1 MNMSRPF
8 IERPVM
14 TTLVMLAI
22 LIFGIMAFRLLP
34 VNDLPNVDFPTIQ
47 VSAGLPGASP
57 ETMASSVATPLEKQ
71 FSTIDGLDSMTSTNI
86 LGGST
91 ITLQFSLRRNLDAA
105 AQDVQAAISRAQRQL
120 PVQMPAPPSYQKV
133 NPALTPIL
141 FVVITSPTLPLSTLD
156 DYAEIMMSQRISM
169 VDGVAQVMVFGSQ
182 TYAVRVQLNPDK
194 LASRQVGLDQVGQAI
209 VAGNSNLPTG
219 VLYGP
224 NQAFTVQTNGQLFNA
239 AAYRELIV
247 AYRNGSP
254 VRLKD
259 VGRVLD
265 SVQNDKVAAWYF
277 NKKGAQR
284 SLMLAVQRQP
294 GTNTVQV
301 ASAVKKLLPIFRQQ
315 LPASVEFQI
324 LYDRS
329 QSIRESINDVEFT
342 LIVAVVLVILV
353 IFFFLRNLSAT
364 IIPSLALP
372 FSIMGTFAVM
382 SLFGYSL
389 NNLSLMALTLSIGFL
404 VDDAIVMLENIFRHQ
419 EMGEDV
425 RTATLNGS
433 QEIGFTIL
441 SMTLSLAAVFLPILF
456 MGGILGRLFHEFAV
470 TIAAAVLISGL
481 VSLTLTPL
489 LSSRV
494 LKNPGQVRHG
504 RAYKTIERVIESTL
518 GFYKTTLR
526 WALGHRLPLIF
537 FSGVI
542 LAATVVLFSRIPK
555 GFIPS
560 EDTGQFNVITEAAQ
574 GISFEAMTKHQNAVA
589 ERVIQHPDIAAFVS
603 SLGGV
608 SASNAGR
615 MFVLAK
621 PRDERKTSVDQII
634 EQLRPQVNRFPG
646 INVFLQN
653 PPPVQV
659 GGRMAKSLYQFTLQS
674 PDTEE
679 LYRDAAQFEG
689 KIRALPGLQ
698 DVTSDMQL
706 KNPQVSVEIDR
717 DKALARGVSPQQ
729 IQDALYYS
737 YGQRQVSTIYTSNNQ
752 YWVVVELEPQFQRD
766 PAQLSKLY
774 ITSKSG
780 RLVPLDAVARLS
792 RSIGPLS
799 VNHSGQLPS
808 VTISFN
814 LKPGI
819 SIGDAVNDITALA
832 RTTLPSTISTN
843 FQGTAQAFQSSLQG
857 LGVLLIMTILV
868 IYIILGILYESF
880 IHPLTILSALPFA
893 GFGALATLMIFRT
906 ELSIYGYVGII
917 MLVGLVMKNGI
928 MMIDFALAT
937 ERKEGK
943 NSFESIF
950 EACVIRFRPIMMT
963 TMATLFGTLPIALGL
978 GAGAESRR
986 PLGLAVVG
994 GLLFSQLVT
1003 LYVTPVIYTYFGSL
1017 QRGSKKKGDSP
1028 ASEIPRVCTK
1038 SGES

>member
-1 MNMSRPF
+1 MHMSRPF

-22 LIFGIMAFRLLP
+22 LIFGVMAFRLLP

-57 ETMASSVATPLEKQ
+57 ETMAAAVATPLERQ
-71 FSTIDGLDSMTSTNI
+71 FSTIDGLDSMVSTNT
-86 LGGST
+86 LGSSQ
-91 ITLQFSLRRNLDAA
+91 ITLQFSLKRNLDAA
-105 AQDVQAAISRAQRQL
+105 AQDIQSAISRAQRQL

-141 FVVITSPTLPLSTLD
+141 FLVLTSPTLPLSTLD
-156 DYAEIMMSQRISM
+156 EYAETMMAQRISM
-169 VDGVAQVMVFGSQ
+169 VSGVAQVMVYGTQ
-182 TYAVRVQLNPDK
+182 IYAVRVQLDPDA
-194 LASRQVGLDQVGQAI
+194 LAAKKIGLDQVGQAI
-209 VAGNSNLPTG
+209 TTGNVNIPTG
-219 VLYGP
+219 VMYGP
-224 NQAFTVQTNGQLFNA
+224 NQAFTLQANGQLFDA
-239 AAYRELIV
+239 AAFRELIV
-247 AYRNGSP
+247 AYRNGAP

-265 SVQNDKVAAWYF
+265 SVQNDKAAAWYF
-277 NKKGAQR
+277 SKAGSQR
-284 SLMLAVQRQP
+284 ALMLAIQRQP

-301 ASAVKKLLPIFRQQ
+301 ASAVKTLLPIFRKQ
-315 LPASVEFQI
+315 LPASVDLKI

-329 QSIRESINDVEFT
+329 QSIRESVGDVEVT
-342 LIVAVVLVILV
+342 LLIAVVLVVLV
-353 IFFFLRNLSAT
+353 IFFFLRSLSAT

-419 EMGEDV
+419 ELGEGV
-425 RTATLNGS
+425 REATLNGS
-433 QEIGFTIL
+433 REIGFTIL

-481 VSLTLTPL
+481 VSLSLTPL
-489 LSSRV
+489 LSSRL
-494 LKNPGQVRHG
+494 LKPHTGVRHG
-504 RAYKTIERVIESTL
+504 RLYEGIEKIIGGALGGYKAA
-518 GFYKTTLR
+518 LR
-526 WALGHRLPLIF
+526 WALRHRRPVMAFSLVIF
-537 FSGVI
+537 VAMAIMF
-542 LAATVVLFSRIPK
+542 AKIPK

-560 EDTGQFNVITEAAQ
+560 EDTGQFNIVTEAAQ
-574 GISFEAMTKHQNAVA
+574 GISFEAMVRHQQAVA
-589 ERVIQHPDIAAFVS
+589 ERVNQDPDIAGFVS
-603 SLGGV
+603 SLGGF
-608 SASNAGR
+608 SATNSGR

-621 PRDERKTSVDQII
+621 PRADRAASIDQII
-634 EQLRPQVNRFPG
+634 ERLRPKVNGVTG

-659 GGRMAKSLYQFTLQS
+659 GGRVAKSLYQYTLQS
-674 PDTEE
+674 PDTAE
-679 LYRDAAQFEG
+679 LYQAAAAFEA
-689 KIRALPGLQ
+689 KIRALPNLQ

-706 KNPQVSVEIDR
+706 KNPQVTVQIDR
-717 DKALARGVSPQQ
+717 DMAQAKGVSALQVE
-729 IQDALYYS
+729 DALYYA
-737 YGQRQVSTIYTSNNQ
+737 YGQRQVSTIYTANNQ
-752 YWVVVELEPQFQRD
+752 YWVVVEVDPRFQRD
-766 PAQLSKLY
+766 PALLSKLY
-774 ITSKSG
+774 VSSSRGT
-780 RLVPLDAVARLS
+780 LVPLESVAKLTRTV
-792 RSIGPLS
+792 GPLS

-814 LKPGI
+814 LKPGV
-819 SIGDAVNDITALA
+819 SLGDAVNEITQLA
-832 RTTLPSTISTN
+832 RETLPSTISTN

-857 LGVLLIMTILV
+857 LGLLLIMTILV

-906 ELSIYGYVGII
+906 ELSIYGYVGVI
-917 MLVGLVMKNGI
+917 MLVGLVKKNGI
-928 MMIDFALAT
+928 MMIDFALGAQ
-937 ERKEGK
+937 RDEGK
-943 NSFESIF
+943 NAVEAIF

-963 TMATLFGTLPIALGL
+963 AMATFFGTLPIALGL
-978 GAGAESRR
+978 GAGAEARR

-1003 LYVTPVIYTYFGSL
+1003 LFVTPVIFTYLDRLSGK
-1017 QRGSKKKGDSP
+1017 SKKADKAALP
-1028 ASEIPRVCTK
+1028 A
-1038 SGES
+1038 

>member
-1 MNMSRPF
+1 
-8 IERPVM
+8 
-14 TTLVMLAI
+14 
-22 LIFGIMAFRLLP
+22 
-34 VNDLPNVDFPTIQ
+34 
-47 VSAGLPGASP
+47 
-57 ETMASSVATPLEKQ
+57 
-71 FSTIDGLDSMTSTNI
+71 
-86 LGGST
+86 
-91 ITLQFSLRRNLDAA
+91 
-105 AQDVQAAISRAQRQL
+105 
-120 PVQMPAPPSYQKV
+120 
-133 NPALTPIL
+133 
-141 FVVITSPTLPLSTLD
+141 
-156 DYAEIMMSQRISM
+156 
-169 VDGVAQVMVFGSQ
+169 
-182 TYAVRVQLNPDK
+182 
-194 LASRQVGLDQVGQAI
+194 
-209 VAGNSNLPTG
+209 
-219 VLYGP
+219 
-224 NQAFTVQTNGQLFNA
+224 
-239 AAYRELIV
+239 
-247 AYRNGSP
+247 
-254 VRLKD
+254 
-259 VGRVLD
+259 
-265 SVQNDKVAAWYF
+265 
-277 NKKGAQR
+277 
-284 SLMLAVQRQP
+284 
-294 GTNTVQV
+294 
-301 ASAVKKLLPIFRQQ
+301 
-315 LPASVEFQI
+315 
-324 LYDRS
+324 
-329 QSIRESINDVEFT
+329 
-342 LIVAVVLVILV
+342 
-353 IFFFLRNLSAT
+353 
-364 IIPSLALP
+364 
-372 FSIMGTFAVM
+372 
-382 SLFGYSL
+382 
-389 NNLSLMALTLSIGFL
+389 
-404 VDDAIVMLENIFRHQ
+404 
-419 EMGEDV
+419 
-425 RTATLNGS
+425 
-433 QEIGFTIL
+433 
-441 SMTLSLAAVFLPILF
+441 
-456 MGGILGRLFHEFAV
+456 
-470 TIAAAVLISGL
+470 
-481 VSLTLTPL
+481 
-489 LSSRV
+489 
-494 LKNPGQVRHG
+494 
-504 RAYKTIERVIESTL
+504 
-518 GFYKTTLR
+518 
-526 WALGHRLPLIF
+526 
-537 FSGVI
+537 
-542 LAATVVLFSRIPK
+542 
-555 GFIPS
+555 
-560 EDTGQFNVITEAAQ
+560 
-574 GISFEAMTKHQNAVA
+574 MTKHQNAVA

-963 TMATLFGTLPIALGL
+963 TMATLFGTLPIALGF